1 MVNVRPVAYG
11 RREIRADC
19 GSNKVKT
26 VAPP

>member
-1 MVNVRPVAYG
+1 MVNEQPVAYG
-11 RREIRADC
+11 GREIGADC

>member
-11 RREIRADC
+11 MREIRADC